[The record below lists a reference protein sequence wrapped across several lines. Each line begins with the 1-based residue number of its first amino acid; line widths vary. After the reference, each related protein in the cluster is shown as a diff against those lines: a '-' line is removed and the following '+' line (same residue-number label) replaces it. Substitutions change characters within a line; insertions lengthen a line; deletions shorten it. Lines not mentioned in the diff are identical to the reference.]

1 MTKAPV
7 TNKSLFGVNNFL
19 RNCTIR
25 VRVLGNVDIL
35 ECILQSGHTLGHSI
49 VARMGGPFSTMV
61 KSFPIFSIF
70 WYIFVFLLSCVAL
83 FCLLKTEA
91 FLSSCPRICPD
102 NGNYEKKSRPDQ
114 FISLSPNTL
123 ILFHDFNSF

>member
-7 TNKSLFGVNNFL
+7 TNKSLFGANNFL

-35 ECILQSGHTLGHSI
+35 ECILQSGHILGHSI
-49 VARMGGPFSTMV
+49 VARMGGPFSKMV

-70 WYIFVFLLSCVAL
+70 W
-83 FCLLKTEA
+83 
-91 FLSSCPRICPD
+91 
-102 NGNYEKKSRPDQ
+102 
-114 FISLSPNTL
+114 
-123 ILFHDFNSF
+123 